1 MVSETQLQSELQS
14 AMRARDMS
22 KVYVLRGLLTAIKNA
37 KVEAQVAELG
47 EADIVALVRKEL
59 NKRVESISYAEK
71 AGRAETVAQ
80 NQAEKEILEAYLP
93 PQLGPAELENTIR
106 SLSAELQ
113 TTAIGPLMKALQE
126 RFAGR
131 YDGKLASQ
139 LIRKLASG

>member
-1 MVSETQLQSELQS
+1 MLTEARLQRDLQD

-22 KVYVLRGLLTAIKNA
+22 KVYVLRGLITAIKNA
-37 KVEAQVAELG
+37 KVEARVTELP

-59 NKRVESISYAEK
+59 NKRIESIGYAEK
-71 AGRAETVAQ
+71 AGRTETVAQ
-80 NQAEKEILEAYLP
+80 NQSEKEILEKYLP
-93 PQLGPAELENTIR
+93 PQLGSDELEETIR

-139 LIRKLASG
+139 LIRKLA

>member
-1 MVSETQLQSELQS
+1 MLLTEAQLQRDLQD
-14 AMRARDMS
+14 AMRARDMV
-22 KVYVLRGLLTAIKNA
+22 KVYVLRGLITAIKNA
-37 KVEAQVAELG
+37 KVEAQVAELP

-59 NKRVESISYAEK
+59 NKRVESIGYAEK

-80 NQAEKEILEAYLP
+80 NQSEKELLEKYLP
-93 PQLGPAELENTIR
+93 PQLGPEELEETIR

-126 RFAGR
+126 RVAGR

-139 LIRKLASG
+139 LIRKLAS

>member
-1 MVSETQLQSELQS
+1 MVNEAQLQHDLQD
-14 AMRARDMS
+14 AMRARDMG

-37 KVEAQVAELG
+37 KVEAQVTELA
-47 EADIVALVRKEL
+47 EADIVALARKEI
-59 NKRVESISYAEK
+59 NKRVESITYAEK

-93 PQLGPAELENTIR
+93 PQLGSAELEEAIR
-106 SLSAELQ
+106 SLSGELQ
-113 TTAIGPLMKALQE
+113 TTAIGPLMKTLQE

-139 LIRKLASG
+139 LIRKLSSG

>member
-1 MVSETQLQSELQS
+1 MANEAQLQRDLQD
-14 AMRARDMS
+14 AMRARDML
-22 KVYVLRGLLTAIKNA
+22 KVYVLRGIIAAIKNA
-37 KVEAQVAELG
+37 KVEARVAELP
-47 EADIVALVRKEL
+47 EAEITALVRKEL
-59 NKRVESISYAEK
+59 NKRVESITYAEK

-80 NQAEKEILEAYLP
+80 NQSEKELLEKYLP
-93 PQLGPAELENTIR
+93 PQLGPAELEEAIR

-139 LIRKLASG
+139 LIRQLAS